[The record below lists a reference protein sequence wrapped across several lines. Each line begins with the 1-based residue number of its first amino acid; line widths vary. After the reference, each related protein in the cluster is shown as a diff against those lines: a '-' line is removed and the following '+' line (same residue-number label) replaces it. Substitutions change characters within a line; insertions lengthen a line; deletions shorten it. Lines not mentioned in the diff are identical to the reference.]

1 MFMDKKQDKWQLLK
15 DKLYR
20 IIFRSDTPAGKKFDI
35 MLLWVILL
43 SLITVSL
50 ETIPSIQEDYND
62 FLLYLEWLFTIV
74 FTVEYLLRIFCVKN
88 RWLYIFSFF
97 GLVDLITVI
106 PGYFYLYNFETQYLL
121 VIRGLRLLRI
131 FRILKLGRY
140 SGESHVLLKALLAS
154 RYKIIVFIGTVF
166 MLVIIIGSLMYVIEG
181 PENGFTSIPE
191 SMYWAIVTLT
201 TVGYGDITPLTPW
214 GKLLASLVMLLGYG
228 VIAVP
233 TGIVTAELTKD
244 IIRYKSDKLC
254 IACGAVG
261 HDSDA
266 VYCKICGKSLD
277 GSSS

>member
-1 MFMDKKQDKWQLLK
+1 MDKKQDKWQRLK
-15 DKLYR
+15 DKLYN
-20 IIFRSDTPAGKKFDI
+20 IIFRSDTPAGKAFDI
-35 MLLWVILL
+35 TLLWVILL
-43 SLITVSL
+43 SIITVSL
-50 ETIPSIQEDYND
+50 ETIPSVQENYNY
-62 FLLYLEWLFTIV
+62 FLLYLEWLFTIL

-88 RWLYIFSFF
+88 RWLYIFSFL

-140 SGESHVLLKALLAS
+140 SGESHVLLQALLAS
-154 RYKIIVFIGTVF
+154 RYKIIVFIGTVL

-181 PENGFTSIPE
+181 PENGFTSIPD

-214 GKLLASLVMLLGYG
+214 GKGLASLVMLLGYG
-228 VIAVP
+228 IIAVP

-244 IIRYKSDKLC
+244 IIRYKSDKVC
-254 IACGAVG
+254 IACGATG

-266 VYCKICGKSLD
+266 VYCKICGKSLG
-277 GSSS
+277 GSSF